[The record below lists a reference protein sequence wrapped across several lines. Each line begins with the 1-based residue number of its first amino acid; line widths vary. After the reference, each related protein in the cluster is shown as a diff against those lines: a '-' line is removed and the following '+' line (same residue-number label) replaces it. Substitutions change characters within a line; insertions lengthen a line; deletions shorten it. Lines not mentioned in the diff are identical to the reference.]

1 MNGVNDLE
9 ADPPANRLSDYCEV
23 KVGGVKDAIE
33 GLARA
38 LPRRGGVWI
47 SSERDSRSTEIGH
60 KTQLYSHEPG
70 RRMVWRVAAGGG
82 GDPVTGGSA

>member
-1 MNGVNDLE
+1 MFRCI
-9 ADPPANRLSDYCEV
+9 PANRLAQNCEV

-33 GLARA
+33 RLARA

-60 KTQLYSHEPG
+60 KTLLSLVN
-70 RRMVWRVAAGGG
+70 RAAGWFGREWREAAG
-82 GDPVTGGSA
+82 T